1 MTPFPNAARHAL
13 LPGPLGEMLLGF
25 DDEALHGLWFVG
37 QKDQRAIEACGARDD
52 AHPIA
57 RRTASA
63 IERYFDGEPVELDV
77 PLKLHG
83 TAFQRAVW
91 RALLAIPYGRT
102 TSYAAVAATVGAP
115 SAVRAVGAAVGR
127 NPVSIFVPCHRVVG
141 SDGSLTG
148 YAGGLPRKIR
158 LLEIERVLDERG
170 RVRTGPPVAQGTLDL
185 DDRAASIVEGAVA
198 AASAREAAAAA
209 VAAAGGPAPGTAR

>member
-1 MTPFPNAARHAL
+1 MTPFPDATRHAL

-57 RRTASA
+57 SRVARAVA
-63 IERYFDGEPVELDV
+63 RYFDGEAVELDV
-77 PLKLHG
+77 PLRLHG
-83 TAFQRAVW
+83 TAFQRSVW
-91 RALLAIPYGRT
+91 QALLAIPYGRT
-102 TSYAAVAATVGAP
+102 TSYAAVAASVGVP

-170 RVRTGPPVAQGTLDL
+170 RVRTGPPMGQGTLDL
-185 DDRAASIVEGAVA
+185 GTPSVPIVGGAF
-198 AASAREAAAAA
+198 AAAAA
-209 VAAAGGPAPGTAR
+209 RDAGATAASPGTAPGAVG